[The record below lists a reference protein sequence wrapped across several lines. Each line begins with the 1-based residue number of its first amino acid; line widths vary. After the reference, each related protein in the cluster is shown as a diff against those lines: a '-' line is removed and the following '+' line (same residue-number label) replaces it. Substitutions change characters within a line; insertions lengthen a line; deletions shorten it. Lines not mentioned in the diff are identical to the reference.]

1 MKESTVRSKYLY
13 VLQEPFSLDIP
24 YTDRQRVVIATDEQ
38 VAAERQSRGLL
49 AAQSQR
55 PSLPKERE
63 RKPLNGGVSES
74 TGDESRATVAA
85 RQLQRGLRGLQGAGM
100 GLKRGLDD
108 RARSTVRRHLGI
120 LMIGRAEAGVLRFDL
135 GHPLTNV
142 LYVGHPARPD
152 LYFPAAQF
160 HRRVF
165 EHKFAE
171 AVRLLTS
178 LGASRIA
185 LRQEQGQARESEKA
199 REAQFSVP
207 LGFTRVHHES
217 LGSARTR
224 NEWSS
229 SSAVFDAEFPG
240 SREPFV
246 PDDLCWYPDEQTWQ
260 MIAHTRI
267 AGGAEKTSL
276 EVRYLTDYG
285 IDMHVVRTARTC
297 GVKIGGKFHEH
308 HDTIWRL
315 DAEFPSLAN

>member
-1 MKESTVRSKYLY
+1 MKESTVRAKYLY

-24 YTDRQRVVIATDEQ
+24 YTDRQRVVIARDEQ

-49 AAQSQR
+49 ATHSQR

-63 RKPLNGGVSES
+63 RKPLNSSASEPTS
-74 TGDESRATVAA
+74 DESRAALAA
-85 RQLQRGLRGLQGAGM
+85 RQLQRGLRGLQGASV

-120 LMIGRAEAGVLRFDL
+120 LMIGRAEAGILRFDL

-178 LGASRIA
+178 LGASRIV
-185 LRQEQGQARESEKA
+185 LRQEQGQARESEKT

-207 LGFTRVHHES
+207 LGFTHVHHES